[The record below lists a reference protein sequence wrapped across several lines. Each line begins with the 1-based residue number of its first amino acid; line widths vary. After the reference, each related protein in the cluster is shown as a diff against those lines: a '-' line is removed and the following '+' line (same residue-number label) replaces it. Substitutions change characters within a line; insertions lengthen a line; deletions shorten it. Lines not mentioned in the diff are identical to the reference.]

1 MHELWIK
8 NRSERDLCS
17 CEEIVAKKA
26 QKKKPRI
33 FFWAFLATA
42 QVASQLQRSLS
53 FLFFCVTLTVQ
64 VSVLSKH
71 LMSKVFASKGELLFF
86 CCLHNHVVSCHSF
99 LLFSIAV
106 QRK

>member
-17 CEEIVAKKA
+17 CEGIVAKKT
-26 QKKKPRI
+26 QKKK
-33 FFWAFLATA
+33 ASDFLLGFLGNCSSCFTTA
-42 QVASQLQRSLS
+42 KITFISILLCHINCAE
-53 FLFFCVTLTVQ
+53 

-106 QRK
+106 